1 MQPRA
6 QGGDWGRRCLLA
18 SAPGSLDP
26 GPGARPSLT
35 SSCSFH
41 RWSLK
46 RPFYP
51 PLFPQALAEDIASR
65 DERESSRISEERK
78 KRNYSDFWVPAA
90 VTEPFRVVLSHM
102 RDKLYTTREVW
113 G

>member
-1 MQPRA
+1 M
-6 QGGDWGRRCLLA
+6 
-18 SAPGSLDP
+18 
-26 GPGARPSLT
+26 
-35 SSCSFH
+35 
-41 RWSLK
+41 
-46 RPFYP
+46 
-51 PLFPQALAEDIASR
+51 AEDIASR